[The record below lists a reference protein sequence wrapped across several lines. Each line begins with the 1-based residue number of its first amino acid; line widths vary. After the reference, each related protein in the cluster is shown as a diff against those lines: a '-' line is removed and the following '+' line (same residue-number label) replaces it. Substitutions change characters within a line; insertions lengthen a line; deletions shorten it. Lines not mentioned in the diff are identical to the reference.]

1 MTDGV
6 AGFSP
11 LKESS
16 ISERCVQS
24 KSRVPVGPWT
34 MHVFICQQNDL
45 NSFTLLNKVMV
56 SELHRLG
63 ASSTYQLIQLLR
75 SYMQFWLIALNNL

>member
-45 NSFTLLNKVMV
+45 NSYN
-56 SELHRLG
+56 
-63 ASSTYQLIQLLR
+63 Y
-75 SYMQFWLIALNNL
+75 IAE